1 MGERPFRRRF
11 AIQGSENSGCL
22 PAMSPEDDK
31 HAKAGEPWQRR
42 RAGLALGA
50 ALLAGGAAVVLLR
63 SVGEPFSPEPQA
75 VPQVWTGGAAA
86 AGDLEEQ
93 GSIAARVEQTLRGE
107 ANDSTFEDRSL
118 VWRFLRESF
127 GAPILSPS
135 VDWFAAD
142 EALTWLRGAVG
153 AGLEIE
159 AELMRLG
166 GDRSL
171 SESLRC
177 FALQHLGMWA
187 EEHPLRHGTVE
198 ELRVVTGEVLA
209 AGVSGNALR
218 ILHRSSVLPAEN
230 QWLRTCVLGM
240 LENPDCPSE
249 RRVAALQIAVELEA
263 LEVESVARKLVEPS
277 RPVAERVSAFLALG
291 HLGNRE
297 TLQWLGSQPR
307 PLETLVLEARDRAFL
322 NLEKRL

>member
-1 MGERPFRRRF
+1 
-11 AIQGSENSGCL
+11 
-22 PAMSPEDDK
+22 
-31 HAKAGEPWQRR
+31 
-42 RAGLALGA
+42 LAVCT
-50 ALLAGGAAVVLLR
+50 ALLAGGAAVLLVR
-63 SVGEPFSPEPQA
+63 SAREPFSPKPLAVSQVQA
-75 VPQVWTGGAAA
+75 GVAAVE
-86 AGDLEEQ
+86 GDLETQ
-93 GSIAARVEQTLRGE
+93 GNIAARVEQTLRGE
-107 ANDSTFEDRSL
+107 ANDSTLEDRSL

-127 GAPILSPS
+127 GASTLSPG

-153 AGLEIE
+153 AGPEIE

-171 SESLRC
+171 SDSLRC

-187 EEHPLRHGTVE
+187 EEHPLCHGTVE

-209 AGVSGNALR
+209 SGVSGNALR
-218 ILHRSSVLPAEN
+218 ILNRCRSLPAEE
-230 QWLRTCVLGM
+230 QWLRTCVLGI

-263 LEVESVARKLVEPS
+263 LEVEPVARKLVEPS

-291 HLGNRE
+291 RLGNRE
-297 TLQWLGSQPR
+297 TLRWLGSQPR